1 MAIRIVEPDGHRR
14 IRFTEEVHPV
24 QGPLPSLEYPLL
36 GLWQHNGIL
45 LRAYFEADQI
55 PTEHNEIGFYRWEPA
70 LTALRAKYLYFN
82 VPRAA
87 GLFLKPA
94 LVTRMVRS
102 GDNVPQILEDICGNF
117 GPLSLRDLVKSH
129 I

>member
-1 MAIRIVEPDGHRR
+1 MAIRIIEDGPKRL
-14 IRFTEEVHPV
+14 IQFTEEVHPV
-24 QGPLPSLEYPLL
+24 QGSLPTLTYELL
-36 GLWQHNGIL
+36 GLWQHNGTL

-70 LTALRAKYLYFN
+70 LTNLRAKYLYFN
-82 VPRAA
+82 VPGGA

-102 GDNVPQILEDICGNF
+102 GDNVPQRLEDICGNF
-117 GPLSLRDLVKSH
+117 GSLSLRDLVKSH
-129 I
+129 T